1 MTATAEPETLTHIG
15 VGYTGLT
22 NTELAL
28 GKGTFVSDLELP
40 GMTWASILRSPHAHA
55 RIVSIDTSAAEALPG
70 VVYTMTG
77 EEARSAMRPIPE
89 AWNTK
94 EIGAKGVHW
103 YPLTPGRVRYVG
115 EAIAAVVAE
124 DKYTASKAR
133 DLIQVE
139 YEILPAV
146 ADPEKAMA
154 PGADLVEPEWGD
166 NLLITRDWRAGDVES
181 ALAAA
186 ERRTTGMVRSERITG
201 VSLEPRGVIASWDRF
216 ARKLVYWESTQNPH
230 PLRTFLAE
238 TTGIPENDIRVIQPR
253 VGGAFGLKQPP
264 FQEEPL
270 LAYLSHKLARPVKW
284 IEERDEN
291 FQATGHSRDVRFY
304 YDVGFDAEGVVSAI
318 DIRVVADVGAPTAL
332 LGWGQ
337 SFVTG
342 YCLPACYKIPN
353 ARIRLSVVVTNKCPW
368 NAYRGF
374 GKDSASFVMDRVMDR
389 VARETGVDRARV
401 RLNNFIPADE
411 FPYPQPT
418 GAVLDSGNYAGTMR
432 KVLEMVGYD
441 DFPRRQAEARAQGRR
456 IGLGIGQ
463 ELTPEGCAM
472 PGAVMISAY
481 DGATVR
487 VAPTGEVTVLTGVTS
502 PGCGNETAIAQIAAE
517 YLGCEFERVRVIQG
531 DTETC
536 PYGLGNYSSRATMYG
551 GSATQKAAVELRQK
565 LFRVAGKM
573 LEAHPEDL
581 DARDGRIF
589 VKGAPASSV
598 SFDEVVDQIYRFP
611 FREFAEDE
619 EPGLEA
625 TRYFR
630 MGNVYHQ
637 PEKQGRF
644 SNYPAW
650 PNGTAAAVVEV
661 DEETGHVK
669 VLRYCLVDDTGR
681 LINPM
686 LVAANLHG
694 AITQGIG
701 SALYEAISYGGD
713 GQLHTATLMDY
724 TIPTAVEVPL
734 FEIGHQE
741 TLSPFTPLGMK
752 GAGESGVGSVLGAL
766 CGAIENAFPELD
778 LELNQLILTPSRV
791 WKAIQDARQA
801 AQQNQEVEA
810 TA

>member
-1 MTATAEPETLTHIG
+1 MTLEAEIGTPTHIG
-15 VGYTGLT
+15 ASYKGLT

-28 GKGTFVSDLELP
+28 GKGVFVSDVELP
-40 GMTWASILRSPHAHA
+40 GMAWAAILRSPHAHA
-55 RIVSIDTSAAEALPG
+55 RILRIDTSAARALEG
-70 VVYTMTG
+70 VLDVMTG
-77 EEARSAMRPIPE
+77 EEARANMRPIPE
-89 AWNTK
+89 AWNTR
-94 EIGAKGVHW
+94 EIGAKGVQW
-103 YPLTPGRVRYVG
+103 YPLTPDRVRYVG
-115 EAIAAVVAE
+115 EAVAAVVAE
-124 DKYTASKAR
+124 DKYTAHKALG
-133 DLIQVE
+133 LIDVE
-139 YEILPAV
+139 YEELEAV
-146 ADPEKAMA
+146 TDPERAMEPDSA
-154 PGADLVEPEWGD
+154 LVEPEWGD
-166 NLLITRDWRAGDVES
+166 NLLITRDWRAGDVEA

-186 ERRTTGMVRSERITG
+186 DRRTSGTVRSARITG

-216 ARKLVYWESTQNPH
+216 TSKLTYWESTQNPH

-238 TTGIPENDIRVIQPR
+238 TLGMPENDIRVIQPR

-270 LAYLSHKLARPVKW
+270 LAYLSRKLGRPVKW

-291 FQATGHSRDVRFY
+291 FQATGHSRDVRFS
-304 YDVGFDAEGVVSAI
+304 YDVGFDDQGTVSAI

-353 ARIRLSVVVTNKCPW
+353 ARIRLSVMVTNKCPW

-374 GKDSASFVMDRVMDR
+374 GKDSASFLMDRVMDR
-389 VARETGVDRARV
+389 VAREIGIDRAEV
-401 RLNNFIPADE
+401 RLRNFIPSDE

-418 GAVLDSGNYAGTMR
+418 GAVLDSGDYAGTMR
-432 KVLEMVGYD
+432 KVLEMVDYAG
-441 DFPRRQAEARAQGRR
+441 FPRLQEQARRQGRR
-456 IGLGIGQ
+456 IGIGIGQ

-481 DGATVR
+481 DGSTVR

-531 DTETC
+531 DTDIC

-565 LFRVAGKM
+565 LLRVAGKM
-573 LEAHPEDL
+573 LETDPEDL
-581 DARDGRIF
+581 DARNGRIL
-589 VKGAPASSV
+589 VKGAPGSSV
-598 SFDEVVDQIYRFP
+598 SFDEVVNQIYRFP

-619 EPGLEA
+619 EPGLES

-650 PNGTAAAVVEV
+650 PNGTAACVVEV

-669 VLRYCLVDDTGR
+669 LVRYCLVDDTGR

-686 LVAANLHG
+686 LVDANLHG
-694 AITQGIG
+694 GITQGIG
-701 SALYEAISYGGD
+701 GAMYESIAYGDD

-724 TIPTAVEVPL
+724 TIPTAVEVPM
-734 FEIGHQE
+734 FEVGHQE
-741 TLSPFTPLGMK
+741 TPSPFTPLGMK
-752 GAGESGVGSVLGAL
+752 GAGESGVGSALGAL

-778 LELNQLILTPSRV
+778 LELDELILTPNRV
-791 WKAIQDARQA
+791 WEAIQAARRRQRTG
-801 AQQNQEVEA
+801 
-810 TA
+810 TAP

>member
-1 MTATAEPETLTHIG
+1 MTATAEPAARTHVG
-15 VGYTGLT
+15 AGYTGLT
-22 NTELAL
+22 NTELAM
-28 GKGTFVSDLELP
+28 GRGTFVSDIELP

-55 RIVSIDTSAAEALPG
+55 RILSIDTSAAEAVDG
-70 VVYTMTG
+70 VVYVMTG

-94 EIGAKGVHW
+94 EIGAKGVPW

-115 EAIAAVVAE
+115 EAVAAVVAE
-124 DKYTASKAR
+124 DKYTATRAR
-133 DLIQVE
+133 DLIEVE
-139 YEILPAV
+139 YEVLAAV
-146 ADPEKAMA
+146 TDPERAMA
-154 PGADLVEPEWGD
+154 PGADLVEPDWGD
-166 NLLITRDWRAGDVES
+166 NLLITRDWRAGDVE
-181 ALAAA
+181 AGLAAA
-186 ERRTTGMVRSERITG
+186 ERRTSGTVRSERITG
-201 VSLEPRGVIASWDRF
+201 VPLEGRGVIASWDRF
-216 ARKLVYWESTQNPH
+216 AKRLTYWESTQNPH

-238 TTGIPENDIRVIQPR
+238 TVGIPENDIRVIQPR

-270 LAYLSHKLARPVKW
+270 LAYLSMKLSRPVKW

-291 FQATGHSRDVRFY
+291 FQATGHSRDVRFRY
-304 YDVGFDAEGVVSAI
+304 EVGFNADGVVSTV
-318 DIRVVADVGAPTAL
+318 DIHVIADVGAPTAL

-353 ARIRLSVVVTNKCPW
+353 ARIQLSVVVTNKCPW

-374 GKDSASFVMDRVMDR
+374 GKDSASFLMDRVMDR
-389 VARETGVDRARV
+389 VARETGVDRAEV
-401 RLNNFIPADE
+401 RRRNFIPADE

-418 GAVLDSGNYAGTMR
+418 GAVLDSGNYAGTLA
-432 KVLEMVGYD
+432 KVLDMVGYD

-481 DGATVR
+481 DGSTVR
-487 VAPTGEVTVLTGVTS
+487 VAPSGEVTVLTGITS
-502 PGCGNETAIAQIAAE
+502 PGCGNETAIAQIAAD
-517 YLGCEFERVRVIQG
+517 YLGCEFDRVRVIQG
-531 DTETC
+531 DTDVC
-536 PYGLGNYSSRATMYG
+536 PYGLGNYSSRGTMYG
-551 GSATQKAAVELRQK
+551 GSATQMAAVELRQK
-565 LFRVAGKM
+565 LLRVAGRM
-573 LEAHPEDL
+573 LEVDPEDL
-581 DARDGRIF
+581 DARDGSIF
-589 VKGAPASSV
+589 VKGAPGSSV
-598 SFDEVVDQIYRFP
+598 AFDEVVNQIYRFP
-611 FREFAEDE
+611 FRAYAEDE
-619 EPGLEA
+619 EPGLES

-630 MGNVYHQ
+630 MGNIYHQ
-637 PEKQGRF
+637 PETQGRF

-650 PNGTAAAVVEV
+650 PNGTSAAVVEV

-681 LINPM
+681 LVNPL

-701 SALYEAISYGGD
+701 GAMFEAIAYGGD

-778 LELNQLILTPSRV
+778 VQLDELTLTPSRV
-791 WKAIQDARQA
+791 WRAIGDAKRRA
-801 AQQNQEVEA
+801 R
-810 TA
+810 T